1 MIRMNIHD
9 EDSWEIV
16 IVKILW
22 IVIVILLF
30 FASQQMMLISL
41 RLWVKKLFHYA

>member
-1 MIRMNIHD
+1 MNIHD

-22 IVIVILLF
+22 IAFIVLLF
-30 FASQQMMLISL
+30 FASQQMMFLSG
-41 RLWVKKLFHYA
+41 RLWLKKMFFRPA

>member
-22 IVIVILLF
+22 IVFVILLF
-30 FASQQMMLISL
+30 FASQQMMLISA
-41 RLWVKKLFHYA
+41 RLWMRKLFR

>member
-9 EDSWEIV
+9 EDSWEII

-22 IVIVILLF
+22 IVFVILLF
-30 FASQQMMLISL
+30 FASQQMMFLSV
-41 RLWVKKLFHYA
+41 RLWLKRMLHW